1 MFSFLFLVVLAVILF
16 ISILK
21 NEQGLLA
28 FLFIAP
34 FYTILRESSDGSII
48 FYLWPY
54 VVMSAIML
62 SIMIRY
68 SVTKQD
74 WSPRKKY
81 LVFGGG
87 GIVFIAAEIWVAIR
101 GGLLKALWHSDKHAF
116 LGQLTPGNLAVGL
129 LPIVFV
135 LVAFLVIYFRTMISR
150 EKSVSKTDILVA
162 GFFWYGVFS
171 IFYTR
176 LLGGGIVNALD
187 GFRYYY
193 VMSLVYFLCRY
204 LIEPRR
210 HLKIITNGFAAVFVL
225 AALFTLFESYCMN
238 CLKIAI
244 ENLPWSGLLF
254 SELGHMPYGEQ
265 GKAFVSGGY
274 TPMGLIRMTHLS
286 GLFLLFGFCLY
297 LPLALT
303 QSFEQN
309 KKKYFGL
316 WALVGLLP
324 IGFIFTSRTIL
335 ISYLI
340 GVLMTVILT
349 KQFSKGTLVKV
360 ILVVVLLPL
369 LYSYYL
375 LPGITY
381 DLKSEL
387 GFITTKESYGSNALI
402 NMTRMMRKDLVYCI
416 APSSTDHPKPQV
428 SRDSPPSTIFNV
440 IFGTGYSATDWVKRH
455 GNKEDSSY
463 TIQDASDSYY
473 LKVMKQFGVTGLL
486 ILLGIGTLLVL
497 DSISLLRSSI
507 KDTDRNVFIGILVML
522 IVVFISTI
530 HLGPLFKTG
539 LNTVIFMYMSL
550 LTSGSRDPQY
560 NIRLPRNPAV
570 LVSNSPTRLKNFFRF
585 LRSI

>member
-1 MFSFLFLVVLAVILF
+1 
-16 ISILK
+16 
-21 NEQGLLA
+21 
-28 FLFIAP
+28 
-34 FYTILRESSDGSII
+34 
-48 FYLWPY
+48 
-54 VVMSAIML
+54 ML
-62 SIMIRY
+62 SIVIRY

-74 WSPRKKY
+74 WSTRKKY

-87 GIVFIAAEIWVAIR
+87 SVVFIAAEIWVAIS

-116 LGQLTPGNLAVGL
+116 LGQLTPENLAVGL

-193 VMSLVYFLCRY
+193 IMSLVYFLCRY

-324 IGFIFTSRTIL
+324 IGFIFTSRTVL

-402 NMTRMMRKDLVYCI
+402 NMTEMMRKDLVYCVD
-416 APSSTDHPKPQV
+416 PSSIDHPEPEGSQV
-428 SRDSPPSTIFNV
+428 TKFFNV
-440 IFGTGYSATDWVKRH
+440 IFGMGYSATDWVKKH
-455 GNKEDSSY
+455 GNNEDSSY
-463 TIQDASDSYY
+463 TIQDTSDSYY

-486 ILLGIGTLLVL
+486 ILLGIGAALVL
-497 DSISLLRSSI
+497 DSISLLRSPI
-507 KDTDRNVFIGILVML
+507 KDTCRNVFIGIFVML

-539 LNTVIFMYMSL
+539 LNTVIFMYMAL
-550 LTSGSRDPQY
+550 LTSESRESAIQYTLASESGSLGFGRP
-560 NIRLPRNPAV
+560 NEIR
-570 LVSNSPTRLKNFFRF
+570 NFFRF
-585 LRSI
+585 LHNI

>member
-1 MFSFLFLVVLAVILF
+1 MFSIMFFVIILF
-16 ISILK
+16 VFMVSFFHSRS
-21 NEQGLLA
+21 GLLA
-28 FLFIAP
+28 LLFLSP
-34 FYTILRESSDGSII
+34 FYTIFRESSDGSII

-62 SIMIRY
+62 SIVIRY

-74 WSPRKKY
+74 WSTRKKY

-87 GIVFIAAEIWVAIR
+87 SVVFIAAEIWVAIS

-116 LGQLTPGNLAVGL
+116 LGQLTPENLAVGL

-193 VMSLVYFLCRY
+193 IMSLVYFLCRY

-324 IGFIFTSRTIL
+324 IGFIFTSRTVL

-402 NMTRMMRKDLVYCI
+402 NMTEMMRKDLVYCVD
-416 APSSTDHPKPQV
+416 PSSIDHPEPEGSQV
-428 SRDSPPSTIFNV
+428 TKFFNV
-440 IFGTGYSATDWVKRH
+440 IFGMGYSATDWVKKH
-455 GNKEDSSY
+455 GNNEDSSY
-463 TIQDASDSYY
+463 TIQDTSDSYY

-486 ILLGIGTLLVL
+486 ILLGIGAALVL
-497 DSISLLRSSI
+497 DSISLLRSPI
-507 KDTDRNVFIGILVML
+507 KDTCRNVFIGIFVML

-539 LNTVIFMYMSL
+539 LNTVIFMYMAL
-550 LTSGSRDPQY
+550 LTSESRESAIQYTLASESGSLGFGRP
-560 NIRLPRNPAV
+560 NEIR
-570 LVSNSPTRLKNFFRF
+570 NFFRF
-585 LRSI
+585 LHNI